1 MQMPL
6 RDGGLFSF
14 SDQGHEGT
22 IAFER
27 GSYGLSKAEVD
38 AGAEFEDIIR
48 LDGIGEFAVPP
59 EAVKAVESMRGSQNF
74 TPEQKL
80 KALIGKMLEMGSKKV
95 WTPLGY

>member
-1 MQMPL
+1 MPL
-6 RDGGLFSF
+6 RNGGLFSF
-14 SDQGHEGT
+14 SEQGHEGT

-59 EAVKAVESMRGSQNF
+59 EAIKAVEEIHGSERF
-74 TPEQKL
+74 SPEQRL
-80 KALIGKMLEMGSKKV
+80 KALIGKMLEMGCRKV
-95 WTPLGY
+95 WSPSGY

>member
-1 MQMPL
+1 MPL

-14 SDQGHEGT
+14 SDKGHEGT

-27 GSYGLSKAEVD
+27 GSYSLDPSEVA

-59 EAVKAVESMRGSQNF
+59 EAIKAVEAMRGSDRLS
-74 TPEQKL
+74 PEQRI
-80 KALIGKMLEMGSKKV
+80 KALVGKMLEMGCRRV
-95 WTPLGY
+95 WTPPSHQ